1 MDKLRQTLADIFE
14 DDELNAALSGEEFKA
29 LKSWDSLTHLRLV
42 VTIQAEFGLD
52 LAESEIRSITSV
64 EGIRQV
70 LATRGKTIA

>member
-14 DDELNAALSGEEFKA
+14 DDELAAALAGEEFKA

-42 VTIQAEFGLD
+42 VAIQAEFSLD

-64 EGIRQV
+64 EGIRKV
-70 LATRGKTIA
+70 LATRGKAAI